1 MNPVRRITA
10 LAMLAPAVLLTA
22 CEGSGGGGADAAPS
36 TRTGTTGGA
45 TAAGS
50 PSTGARST
58 GPSAAAVPSAVPL
71 PALVDPASLPAGG
84 EARGLVLSQLRN
96 EGKADESCVLVTIGA
111 DGPLARVRTFVIGNS
126 TTRPPASFIGCADPA
141 VFTVGFTGM
150 VGIGHYDF
158 KTPVQNGDPHIS
170 LLGQGGP
177 TDHKDISGLPAG
189 PGSYQDTPVVDPASG
204 DVVHWNKAKTGGYRL
219 RAVHPDGTG
228 ERFLET
234 PAGVKDLNRV
244 VFLGGRMVKSDTAER
259 AVANPDGSLAAFV
272 DDNHKLR
279 VGPVATLETNP
290 VAVSD
295 DGRML
300 NPKAFVGNNQVLSV
314 SGNEISLA
322 TLDVSDPAAPRF
334 TLRGIA
340 DVPPALSSARGAQ
353 DETFVISRGENAA
366 YTTMDRSADKLG
378 NPRRAVVLRID
389 LATGALKV
397 VALLKVDGSGFA
409 PLAYVG

>member
-1 MNPVRRITA
+1 
-10 LAMLAPAVLLTA
+10 MLAPAVLLTA
-22 CEGSGGGGADAAPS
+22 CGGSGGGGSDAAPS
-36 TRTGTTGGA
+36 TRGSATGA
-45 TAAGS
+45 APTAGGS
-50 PSTGARST
+50 PSGGARST
-58 GPSAAAVPSAVPL
+58 GPSADATPSAVPL
-71 PALVDPASLPAGG
+71 PALVDPAALPAGG

-96 EGKADESCVLVTIGA
+96 SGKADESCVLVTIGA
-111 DGPLARVRTFVIGNS
+111 DGPLARIRTFVIGNG
-126 TTRPPASFIGCADPA
+126 TTRPPATFNGCARPD
-141 VFTVGFTGM
+141 VFTAGFTGM

-189 PGSYQDTPVVDPASG
+189 AGAYQDTPVVDPASG
-204 DVVHWNKAKTGGYRL
+204 DVVHWSRTKSGGHRL

-234 PAGVKDLNRV
+234 PAGVQDLNGV
-244 VFLGGRMVKSDTAER
+244 AFLGGVLVKSDMAAR
-259 AVANPDGSLAAFV
+259 AVAKPDGSLAAFV
-272 DDNHKLR
+272 DENRKLR
-279 VGPVATLETNP
+279 VGPVATLATNP

-300 NPKAFVGNNQVLSV
+300 NPKAFVGENQVLSV
-314 SGNEISLA
+314 SGNKISLA
-322 TLDVSDPAAPRF
+322 TLDVSNPAAPRF

-340 DVPPALSSARGAQ
+340 DVPSALSSARGAQ

-366 YTTMDRSADKLG
+366 YTTMDQSADKLG
-378 NPRRAVVLRID
+378 NPRRVEVLRID

-397 VALLKVDGSGFA
+397 VALLKGEGSGFV
-409 PLAYVG
+409 PLAYAG